1 VHPSPPPRDPAPV
14 GGVVA
19 DTDGAP
25 AAEAAAG
32 TGKAG
37 VIEIVA
43 DTDGARAAREAV
55 ARSRSGPTAVWVG
68 ADDEPELDELR
79 AEIGGRP

>member
-1 VHPSPPPRDPAPV
+1 MV
-14 GGVVA
+14 GVGA
-19 DTDGAP
+19 DAGRAQ
-25 AAEAAAG
+25 AAGIRAG